1 MTQLLANLGAQ
12 PSLRSSIFFF
22 FSCVTN
28 IYTKDN
34 EVISCFPQ
42 PAWGLACKF
51 SERLDIFISIN
62 DHGSMNDEFKSTK
75 VAVSKASKYYF
86 ISEEQKTMS
95 PERSADESE
104 NQETESV
111 ISNDTESIIEEKDLG
126 CGTKGE
132 LKTFPISSACV
143 TSDVSEYGDSLEDGF
158 VLVRRGRR
166 SRGQG
171 VKAAT
176 LEGDHQFKHPVPDAY
191 TMTKKTSQSSTK
203 TSGVAQVQPTFQ
215 LFKNN
220 VRANAIPSK
229 NRSQD
234 RSSALTSGNISISK
248 ELSQETSKGNFV
260 STGLSYAAS
269 LKKLPPPAARGDSGT
284 SSRRKRVGKNL
295 MEDTQAMPNDLKSY
309 SASSHVQAGSTVS
322 ASQELESNVAP
333 RVPLADTSFQWR
345 EVGKIRLGIRV
356 VCDHFLQVYPLLPP
370 GTTTASPCE
379 DCKSHNKL
387 KYAIWNSTRLY
398 WQEIRPYPALKVP
411 PKATLKVCRSFLQNW
426 TCSKLLCP
434 FPHGKVELAMWTME
448 REGGKYQK
456 RIKLYPLLL
465 VPIALYRLSEVCRST
480 FTKVDQMVLYVILSF
495 SFIRCV
501 AITEENFSA
510 KQFTHKILMTYV

>member
-1 MTQLLANLGAQ
+1 M
-12 PSLRSSIFFF
+12 
-22 FSCVTN
+22 
-28 IYTKDN
+28 
-34 EVISCFPQ
+34 
-42 PAWGLACKF
+42 
-51 SERLDIFISIN
+51 
-62 DHGSMNDEFKSTK
+62 
-75 VAVSKASKYYF
+75 AVSKASKYYF

-126 CGTKGE
+126 CGTKAE
-132 LKTFPISSACV
+132 LKTFPLSSTCV
-143 TSDVSEYGDSLEDGF
+143 TSDVSEYDEDGF

-176 LEGDHQFKHPVPDAY
+176 LEGDHQFKHPVPHAY
-191 TMTKKTSQSSTK
+191 NMTKKTPQSSTK
-203 TSGVAQVQPTFQ
+203 TSGVAQVQQTFQ
-215 LFKNN
+215 LTKNN
-220 VRANAIPSK
+220 VRA

-234 RSSALTSGNISISK
+234 RSSALTSRNISNSK
-248 ELSQETSKGNFV
+248 ELSQEASNANFV

-269 LKKLPPPAARGDSGT
+269 LKKLPPPAARGDSDT
-284 SSRRKRVGKNL
+284 SSRRARAGKNL
-295 MEDTQAMPNDLKSY
+295 KEDSQAIPNDLKSY

-322 ASQELESNVAP
+322 ASQELESNAAP
-333 RVPLADTSFQWR
+333 RVPLGDTSFQLR
-345 EVGKIRLGIRV
+345 EVGKIPQGIRV

-387 KYAIWNSTRLY
+387 KYATWNSTRLY

-411 PKATLKVCRSFLQNW
+411 SKVTLEVCRTFGQNG
-426 TCSKLLCP
+426 TCPKLLCP
-434 FPHGKVELAMWTME
+434 FPHGKVELAMWKME
-448 REGGKYQK
+448 RKGGKYQK

-480 FTKVDQMVLYVILSF
+480 FTKGDQMVLYVILSF
-495 SFIRCV
+495 GFIRCV
-501 AITEENFSA
+501 AITEENVSA
-510 KQFTHKILMTYV
+510 KQFKRKILMTYM

>member
-12 PSLRSSIFFF
+12 PSLRSCIFF

-75 VAVSKASKYYF
+75 VALSKASKYYF
-86 ISEEQKTMS
+86 TSEEQKTMS

-126 CGTKGE
+126 CGTKAE
-132 LKTFPISSACV
+132 LKTFPLSSTCV
-143 TSDVSEYGDSLEDGF
+143 TSDVSEYDEDGF

-176 LEGDHQFKHPVPDAY
+176 LEGDHQFKHPVPHAY

-203 TSGVAQVQPTFQ
+203 TSGVAKVQPTFQ

-220 VRANAIPSK
+220 VRANEIPSK

-284 SSRRKRVGKNL
+284 SSRRKRVRKSL

-333 RVPLADTSFQWR
+333 RVPLADTSFQLR
-345 EVGKIRLGIRV
+345 EVGKIPLGIRV

-387 KYAIWNSTRLY
+387 KYATWNSTRLY

-411 PKATLKVCRSFLQNW
+411 PKATLKVCCSFVQNW

-448 REGGKYQK
+448 RKGGKYQK

-480 FTKVDQMVLYVILSF
+480 FTKGDQMVLYVILSF
-495 SFIRCV
+495 GFIRCV

-510 KQFTHKILMTYV
+510 KQFKRKILMTYM

>member
-1 MTQLLANLGAQ
+1 
-12 PSLRSSIFFF
+12 
-22 FSCVTN
+22 
-28 IYTKDN
+28 
-34 EVISCFPQ
+34 
-42 PAWGLACKF
+42 
-51 SERLDIFISIN
+51 
-62 DHGSMNDEFKSTK
+62 
-75 VAVSKASKYYF
+75 
-86 ISEEQKTMS
+86 MS

-126 CGTKGE
+126 CGTKAE

-143 TSDVSEYGDSLEDGF
+143 TSDVSEYGQDGF

-176 LEGDHQFKHPVPDAY
+176 LEGDHQFKHPVPHAY
-191 TMTKKTSQSSTK
+191 TRTKKTPQSSTK
-203 TSGVAQVQPTFQ
+203 TSGVAQVQQTFQ
-215 LFKNN
+215 LTKNN
-220 VRANAIPSK
+220 VLA

-234 RSSALTSGNISISK
+234 RSSALTSGNISNSK
-248 ELSQETSKGNFV
+248 ELSQEASKANFV

-269 LKKLPPPAARGDSGT
+269 LKKLPPPAARGDSDT
-284 SSRRKRVGKNL
+284 SSRRTRVGKNL
-295 MEDTQAMPNDLKSY
+295 KEDLQAMPDDLKSY
-309 SASSHVQAGSTVS
+309 SASSHVQAGSTLS

-333 RVPLADTSFQWR
+333 RVPLGDTSFQLR
-345 EVGKIRLGIRV
+345 EVGKIPQGIRV

-370 GTTTASPCE
+370 GTITASPCE

-387 KYAIWNSTRLY
+387 KYAIWKSTRLY

-411 PKATLKVCRSFLQNW
+411 PKATLEVCRTFGQNR
-426 TCSKLLCP
+426 TCPKFLCP

-465 VPIALYRLSEVCRST
+465 VPIALYRLSEVCRSM
-480 FTKVDQMVLYVILSF
+480 FTKGDQMVLYVILSF
-495 SFIRCV
+495 GFIRCV

-510 KQFTHKILMTYV
+510 KQFTHNILMT

>member
-1 MTQLLANLGAQ
+1 MTQLLVNLGAQ
-12 PSLRSSIFFF
+12 PGLLSSVF
-22 FSCVTN
+22 FSFFWVTN
-28 IYTKDN
+28 IYTNDN

-42 PAWGLACKF
+42 PAWDLACKF
-51 SERLDIFISIN
+51 SKRLDIFIPIN
-62 DHGSMNDEFKSTK
+62 DHGSMNGEFKSTK

-95 PERSADESE
+95 TERSADESE

-126 CGTKGE
+126 CGTKAE
-132 LKTFPISSACV
+132 LKTFPISSACM
-143 TSDVSEYGDSLEDGF
+143 TSDVSEYDEGGF

-166 SRGQG
+166 SRGQV

-176 LEGDHQFKHPVPDAY
+176 LEGDHQFKHPVPHAY
-191 TMTKKTSQSSTK
+191 TMTKKPPQSSTK
-203 TSGVAQVQPTFQ
+203 TSVVAQVQQTFQ
-215 LFKNN
+215 LTKNN
-220 VRANAIPSK
+220 VRANEIPSK

-234 RSSALTSGNISISK
+234 WSSALTSGNISISK
-248 ELSQETSKGNFV
+248 ELSQEASKANFV

-269 LKKLPPPAARGDSGT
+269 LKKLPPPAARGDSDT
-284 SSRRKRVGKNL
+284 SSRRTRVGKNL
-295 MEDTQAMPNDLKSY
+295 KEDLQAMPNDLKSY

-333 RVPLADTSFQWR
+333 RVPLGDTSFQLR
-345 EVGKIRLGIRV
+345 EVGKIPQGIRV

-411 PKATLKVCRSFLQNW
+411 PKATLEVCRTFGQNR
-426 TCSKLLCP
+426 TCPKLLCP

-448 REGGKYQK
+448 REGGKYQR

-465 VPIALYRLSEVCRST
+465 VPIALYRLSEVCRSM
-480 FTKVDQMVLYVILSF
+480 FTKGDQMVLYVILSF
-495 SFIRCV
+495 GFIRCV
-501 AITEENFSA
+501 AITEEHFSA
-510 KQFTHKILMTYV
+510 KQFTHKILMTYM

>member
-1 MTQLLANLGAQ
+1 
-12 PSLRSSIFFF
+12 
-22 FSCVTN
+22 
-28 IYTKDN
+28 
-34 EVISCFPQ
+34 
-42 PAWGLACKF
+42 
-51 SERLDIFISIN
+51 
-62 DHGSMNDEFKSTK
+62 MNGEFKSTK
-75 VAVSKASKYYF
+75 VAVRKASKYYF

-126 CGTKGE
+126 CGTKAE

-143 TSDVSEYGDSLEDGF
+143 TSDVGEYGEDGF
-158 VLVRRGRR
+158 VLVRRGLR

-176 LEGDHQFKHPVPDAY
+176 LEGDHQFKHPVPHAY
-191 TMTKKTSQSSTK
+191 TMTKKPPQSSTK
-203 TSGVAQVQPTFQ
+203 TSGVAQVHQTFQ
-215 LFKNN
+215 LTKNN
-220 VRANAIPSK
+220 VRANEIPSK

-234 RSSALTSGNISISK
+234 RSSAVTSGNISQQASK
-248 ELSQETSKGNFV
+248 ANFV
-260 STGLSYAAS
+260 STGLSYTAS
-269 LKKLPPPAARGDSGT
+269 LKKLPPPAARGDSDT
-284 SSRRKRVGKNL
+284 SSRRTRVGKNL
-295 MEDTQAMPNDLKSY
+295 KEDLQAMPDDLKSY
-309 SASSHVQAGSTVS
+309 SASSHVQAGSTLPG
-322 ASQELESNVAP
+322 SQELESNVAP
-333 RVPLADTSFQWR
+333 RVPLGDTSFQLR
-345 EVGKIRLGIRV
+345 EVGKILQGIRV

-411 PKATLKVCRSFLQNW
+411 PKATLEVCRTFGQNR
-426 TCSKLLCP
+426 TCPKLLCP

-456 RIKLYPLLL
+456 RIKLYPLFL
-465 VPIALYRLSEVCRST
+465 VLIALYRLSEVCRSM
-480 FTKVDQMVLYVILSF
+480 FTKGDQMVLYVILSF
-495 SFIRCV
+495 GFIRCV
-501 AITEENFSA
+501 AITEENVSA
-510 KQFTHKILMTYV
+510 KQFTHNILMT

>member
-1 MTQLLANLGAQ
+1 
-12 PSLRSSIFFF
+12 
-22 FSCVTN
+22 
-28 IYTKDN
+28 
-34 EVISCFPQ
+34 
-42 PAWGLACKF
+42 
-51 SERLDIFISIN
+51 
-62 DHGSMNDEFKSTK
+62 
-75 VAVSKASKYYF
+75 
-86 ISEEQKTMS
+86 MS

-126 CGTKGE
+126 CGTKAE
-132 LKTFPISSACV
+132 LKTLPLSSTCV
-143 TSDVSEYGDSLEDGF
+143 TSDVSEYDEDGF

-176 LEGDHQFKHPVPDAY
+176 LAGDHQFKHPVPHAY
-191 TMTKKTSQSSTK
+191 TMTKKTPQSSTK
-203 TSGVAQVQPTFQ
+203 TSGVAQVQQTFQ
-215 LFKNN
+215 LTKNN
-220 VRANAIPSK
+220 VRA

-234 RSSALTSGNISISK
+234 RSSALTSGNISNSK
-248 ELSQETSKGNFV
+248 ELSQEASKANFV

-269 LKKLPPPAARGDSGT
+269 LKKLPPPAARGDSDT
-284 SSRRKRVGKNL
+284 SSRRTRVGKNL
-295 MEDTQAMPNDLKSY
+295 KEDLQAMPDDLKSY
-309 SASSHVQAGSTVS
+309 SASSHVQAGSTLPG
-322 ASQELESNVAP
+322 SQELESNVAP
-333 RVPLADTSFQWR
+333 RVPLGDTSFQLR
-345 EVGKIRLGIRV
+345 EVGKIPQGIRV

-387 KYAIWNSTRLY
+387 KYATWNSTRLY

-411 PKATLKVCRSFLQNW
+411 SEVTLEVCRTFGQNR
-426 TCSKLLCP
+426 TCPKLLCP

-448 REGGKYQK
+448 RKGGKYQK

-480 FTKVDQMVLYVILSF
+480 FTKGDQMVLYVILSF
-495 SFIRCV
+495 GFIRCV

-510 KQFTHKILMTYV
+510 KQFKRKILMTYM

>member
-1 MTQLLANLGAQ
+1 
-12 PSLRSSIFFF
+12 
-22 FSCVTN
+22 
-28 IYTKDN
+28 
-34 EVISCFPQ
+34 
-42 PAWGLACKF
+42 
-51 SERLDIFISIN
+51 
-62 DHGSMNDEFKSTK
+62 MNGEFKSTK

-126 CGTKGE
+126 CGTKAE
-132 LKTFPISSACV
+132 LKTFPLSSACV
-143 TSDVSEYGDSLEDGF
+143 TSDVSEYDEDGF

-166 SRGQG
+166 SRSQG

-176 LEGDHQFKHPVPDAY
+176 LEGDHQFKHPVPHAY
-191 TMTKKTSQSSTK
+191 TMTKKTPQSSTK
-203 TSGVAQVQPTFQ
+203 TSGVTQVQQTFQ
-215 LFKNN
+215 LTKNN
-220 VRANAIPSK
+220 VRANEIP
-229 NRSQD
+229 RSQD
-234 RSSALTSGNISISK
+234 RSSALTSGNVSNSK
-248 ELSQETSKGNFV
+248 ELSQEASKANFV

-269 LKKLPPPAARGDSGT
+269 LKKLPPPAARGDSDT
-284 SSRRKRVGKNL
+284 SSRRTRAGKNL
-295 MEDTQAMPNDLKSY
+295 KEDSQAMPNDLKSY

-333 RVPLADTSFQWR
+333 RVPLGDTSFQLR
-345 EVGKIRLGIRV
+345 EVGKIPQGIRV

-398 WQEIRPYPALKVP
+398 WREIRPYPALKVP
-411 PKATLKVCRSFLQNW
+411 PKVTLEVCRTFGQNRTCPKLQ
-426 TCSKLLCP
+426 CP

-465 VPIALYRLSEVCRST
+465 VPITLYRLSEVCRST
-480 FTKVDQMVLYVILSF
+480 FTKGDQMVLYVILSF
-495 SFIRCV
+495 GFIRCV

-510 KQFTHKILMTYV
+510 KQFTHKILMTYM

>member
-1 MTQLLANLGAQ
+1 
-12 PSLRSSIFFF
+12 
-22 FSCVTN
+22 
-28 IYTKDN
+28 
-34 EVISCFPQ
+34 
-42 PAWGLACKF
+42 
-51 SERLDIFISIN
+51 
-62 DHGSMNDEFKSTK
+62 MNGEFKSTK

-104 NQETESV
+104 NQETENV

-126 CGTKGE
+126 CGTKAE
-132 LKTFPISSACV
+132 LKTFPLSSTCL
-143 TSDVSEYGDSLEDGF
+143 TSDVSEYDEDGF

-176 LEGDHQFKHPVPDAY
+176 LEGDHQFKHPVPHAY
-191 TMTKKTSQSSTK
+191 TMTKKPPQSSTK
-203 TSGVAQVQPTFQ
+203 TSGVAQVQQTFQ
-215 LFKNN
+215 LTKNN
-220 VRANAIPSK
+220 VRANEIPSK

-234 RSSALTSGNISISK
+234 RSSAVTSGNISQQASK
-248 ELSQETSKGNFV
+248 ANFV

-269 LKKLPPPAARGDSGT
+269 LKKLPPPAARGDSDT
-284 SSRRKRVGKNL
+284 SSRRTRVGKNL
-295 MEDTQAMPNDLKSY
+295 KEDLQAMPDDLKSY
-309 SASSHVQAGSTVS
+309 SASSHVQAGSTLS

-333 RVPLADTSFQWR
+333 RVPLGDTSFQLR
-345 EVGKIRLGIRV
+345 EVGKIPQGIRV

-370 GTTTASPCE
+370 GTITASPCE

-387 KYAIWNSTRLY
+387 KYAIWKSTRLY

-411 PKATLKVCRSFLQNW
+411 PKATLEVCRTFGQNR
-426 TCSKLLCP
+426 TCPKFLCP

-465 VPIALYRLSEVCRST
+465 VPIALYRLSEVCRSM
-480 FTKVDQMVLYVILSF
+480 FTKGDQMVLYVILSF
-495 SFIRCV
+495 GFIRCV

-510 KQFTHKILMTYV
+510 KQFTHNILMT

>member
-1 MTQLLANLGAQ
+1 
-12 PSLRSSIFFF
+12 
-22 FSCVTN
+22 
-28 IYTKDN
+28 
-34 EVISCFPQ
+34 
-42 PAWGLACKF
+42 
-51 SERLDIFISIN
+51 
-62 DHGSMNDEFKSTK
+62 MNGEFKSTK

-104 NQETESV
+104 NQETENV

-126 CGTKGE
+126 CGTKAE

-143 TSDVSEYGDSLEDGF
+143 TSDVSEYGQDGF

-176 LEGDHQFKHPVPDAY
+176 LEGDHQFKHPVPHAY
-191 TMTKKTSQSSTK
+191 TMTKKPPQSSTK
-203 TSGVAQVQPTFQ
+203 TSGVAQVQQTFQ
-215 LFKNN
+215 LTKNN
-220 VRANAIPSK
+220 VRANEIPSK

-234 RSSALTSGNISISK
+234 RSSAVTSGNISQQASK
-248 ELSQETSKGNFV
+248 ANFV

-269 LKKLPPPAARGDSGT
+269 LKKLPPPAARGDSDT
-284 SSRRKRVGKNL
+284 SSRRTRVGKNL
-295 MEDTQAMPNDLKSY
+295 KEDLQAMPDDLKSY
-309 SASSHVQAGSTVS
+309 SASSHVQAGSTLS

-333 RVPLADTSFQWR
+333 RVPLGDTSFQLR
-345 EVGKIRLGIRV
+345 EVGKIPQGIRV

-370 GTTTASPCE
+370 GTITASPCE

-387 KYAIWNSTRLY
+387 KYAIWKSTRLY

-411 PKATLKVCRSFLQNW
+411 PKATLEVCRTFGQNRTCPKFLR
-426 TCSKLLCP
+426 P

-465 VPIALYRLSEVCRST
+465 VPIALYRLSEVCRSM
-480 FTKVDQMVLYVILSF
+480 FTKGDQMVLYVILSF
-495 SFIRCV
+495 GFIRCV

-510 KQFTHKILMTYV
+510 KQFTHNILMT

>member
-1 MTQLLANLGAQ
+1 MTQLLVNLGAQ
-12 PSLRSSIFFF
+12 PGLLSSVF
-22 FSCVTN
+22 FSFFWVTS
-28 IYTKDN
+28 IYTNDN

-42 PAWGLACKF
+42 PAWDLACKF
-51 SERLDIFISIN
+51 SKRLDIFIPIN
-62 DHGSMNDEFKSTK
+62 DHGSMNGEFKSTK
-75 VAVSKASKYYF
+75 VAVSKASKYCF

-111 ISNDTESIIEEKDLG
+111 ISNDTESTIEEKDLG
-126 CGTKGE
+126 CGTKAE

-143 TSDVSEYGDSLEDGF
+143 TSDVSEYDEGGF

-166 SRGQG
+166 SRGQV

-176 LEGDHQFKHPVPDAY
+176 LEGDHQFKHPVPHAY
-191 TMTKKTSQSSTK
+191 TMTKKPPQSSTK
-203 TSGVAQVQPTFQ
+203 TSVVAQVQQTFQ
-215 LFKNN
+215 LTKNN
-220 VRANAIPSK
+220 VRANEIPSK

-234 RSSALTSGNISISK
+234 WSSALTSGNISISK
-248 ELSQETSKGNFV
+248 ELSQEASKANFV

-269 LKKLPPPAARGDSGT
+269 LKKLPPPAARGDSDT
-284 SSRRKRVGKNL
+284 SSRRTRVGKNL
-295 MEDTQAMPNDLKSY
+295 KEDLQAMPNDLKSY
-309 SASSHVQAGSTVS
+309 SASSHEQAGSTVS

-333 RVPLADTSFQWR
+333 SIPLGDTSFQLR
-345 EVGKIRLGIRV
+345 EVGKIPQGIRV

-370 GTTTASPCE
+370 GATTASPCE

-411 PKATLKVCRSFLQNW
+411 PKATLEVCRTFGQNR
-426 TCSKLLCP
+426 TCPKLMCP

-448 REGGKYQK
+448 REGGKYQR

-465 VPIALYRLSEVCRST
+465 VPIALYRLSEVCRSM
-480 FTKVDQMVLYVILSF
+480 FTKGDQMVLYVILSF
-495 SFIRCV
+495 GFIRCV

-510 KQFTHKILMTYV
+510 KQFTHKILMTYM

>member
-1 MTQLLANLGAQ
+1 
-12 PSLRSSIFFF
+12 
-22 FSCVTN
+22 
-28 IYTKDN
+28 
-34 EVISCFPQ
+34 
-42 PAWGLACKF
+42 
-51 SERLDIFISIN
+51 
-62 DHGSMNDEFKSTK
+62 
-75 VAVSKASKYYF
+75 
-86 ISEEQKTMS
+86 MS

-126 CGTKGE
+126 CGTKAE
-132 LKTFPISSACV
+132 LKTFPLSSTCV
-143 TSDVSEYGDSLEDGF
+143 TSDVSEYDEDGF

-176 LEGDHQFKHPVPDAY
+176 LEGDHQFKHPVPHAY
-191 TMTKKTSQSSTK
+191 TMTKKTPQSSTK
-203 TSGVAQVQPTFQ
+203 TSGVAQVQQTFQ
-215 LFKNN
+215 LTKNN
-220 VRANAIPSK
+220 VRA

-234 RSSALTSGNISISK
+234 RSSALTSGNISNSK
-248 ELSQETSKGNFV
+248 ELSQEASKANFV

-269 LKKLPPPAARGDSGT
+269 LKKLPPPAARGDSDT
-284 SSRRKRVGKNL
+284 SSRRTRVGKNL
-295 MEDTQAMPNDLKSY
+295 KEDLQAMPDDLKSY
-309 SASSHVQAGSTVS
+309 SASSHVQAGSTLPG
-322 ASQELESNVAP
+322 SQELESNVAP
-333 RVPLADTSFQWR
+333 RVPLGDTSFQLR
-345 EVGKIRLGIRV
+345 EVGKIPQGIRV
-356 VCDHFLQVYPLLPP
+356 VCDHFLQVFPLLPP

-387 KYAIWNSTRLY
+387 KYATWNSTRLY

-411 PKATLKVCRSFLQNW
+411 SEVTLEVCRTFGQNR
-426 TCSKLLCP
+426 TCPKLLCP

-448 REGGKYQK
+448 RKGGKYQK

-480 FTKVDQMVLYVILSF
+480 FTKGDQMVLYVILSF
-495 SFIRCV
+495 GFIRCV

-510 KQFTHKILMTYV
+510 KQFKRKILMTYM

>member
-1 MTQLLANLGAQ
+1 
-12 PSLRSSIFFF
+12 
-22 FSCVTN
+22 
-28 IYTKDN
+28 
-34 EVISCFPQ
+34 
-42 PAWGLACKF
+42 
-51 SERLDIFISIN
+51 
-62 DHGSMNDEFKSTK
+62 MNGEFKSTK

-126 CGTKGE
+126 CGTKAE
-132 LKTFPISSACV
+132 LKTFPLSSTCV
-143 TSDVSEYGDSLEDGF
+143 TSDVSEYDEDGF

-176 LEGDHQFKHPVPDAY
+176 LEGDHQFKHPVPHAY
-191 TMTKKTSQSSTK
+191 TMTKKPPQSSTK
-203 TSGVAQVQPTFQ
+203 TSGVAQVQQTFQ
-215 LFKNN
+215 LTKNN
-220 VRANAIPSK
+220 VRANEIPSK

-234 RSSALTSGNISISK
+234 RSSAVTSGNISQQASK
-248 ELSQETSKGNFV
+248 ANFV

-269 LKKLPPPAARGDSGT
+269 LKKLPPPAARGDSDT
-284 SSRRKRVGKNL
+284 SSRRTRVGKNL
-295 MEDTQAMPNDLKSY
+295 KEDLQAMPDDLKSY
-309 SASSHVQAGSTVS
+309 SASSHVQAGSTLS

-333 RVPLADTSFQWR
+333 RVPLGDTSFQLR
-345 EVGKIRLGIRV
+345 EVGKIPQGIRV

-370 GTTTASPCE
+370 GTITASPCE

-387 KYAIWNSTRLY
+387 KYAIWKSTRLY

-411 PKATLKVCRSFLQNW
+411 PKATLEVCRTFGQNR
-426 TCSKLLCP
+426 TCPKFLCP
-434 FPHGKVELAMWTME
+434 VPHGKVELAMWTME

-465 VPIALYRLSEVCRST
+465 VPIALYRLSEVCRSM
-480 FTKVDQMVLYVILSF
+480 FTKGDQMVLYVILSF
-495 SFIRCV
+495 GFIRCV

-510 KQFTHKILMTYV
+510 KQFKRKILMTYM